1 MVQQT
6 LKSPTDLLHFQ
17 LRTALT
23 MENDSLA
30 ALGELA
36 KAARSAEI
44 KKLFRH
50 HADETKEQIA
60 NLQQVFQLLELKET
74 TAPSPSTK
82 GISQAGGLAARA
94 ERSEA
99 ARPGRPLER
108 PGQRALRDL
117 RLPGVDRADLGDGTL
132 RSGGAAT
139 GEPRPGGPHQRG
151 AADDVGE
158 DPRVSPAVRRNADA
172 LALAHSKRSLSKP
185 TVR

>member
-30 ALGELA
+30 ALGDLA

-44 KKLFRH
+44 KKFFRH

-60 NLQQVFQLLELKET
+60 NLKQVFRLLELKES

-82 GISQAGGLAARA
+82 GISRQAASLL
-94 ERSEA
+94 ERSA
-99 ARPGRPLER
+99 PK
-108 PGQRALRDL
+108 LRDQVAL
-117 RLPGVDRADLGDGTL
+117 SSALGNEHYEISAYQALIVPTSAMGLPDVVALLQANLDQEVHTSEELQTTL
-132 RSGGAAT
+132 QKIVA
-139 GEPRPGGPHQRG
+139 
-151 AADDVGE
+151 
-158 DPRVSPAVRRNADA
+158 
-172 LALAHSKRSLSKP
+172 
-185 TVR
+185 